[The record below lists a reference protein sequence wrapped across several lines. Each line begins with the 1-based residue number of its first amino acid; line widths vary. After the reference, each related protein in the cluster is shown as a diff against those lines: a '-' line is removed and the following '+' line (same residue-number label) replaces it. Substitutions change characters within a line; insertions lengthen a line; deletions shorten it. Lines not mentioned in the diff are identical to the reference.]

1 MSPRGLCGAIA
12 GALFALGTGLAFAAA
27 PSLVELIE
35 GDGRT
40 AGVDGA
46 DTAAREAASPAPAL
60 PGNPLWAIL
69 LSDLAATR
77 ERPIFSP
84 SRRPVPPAVVA
95 APYVPP
101 PPPPKP
107 VEPERPGLSLVGT
120 IAGEAQS
127 IGIFLD
133 QTTNKLIRLKSG
145 ERHRGWMLQSVLGRT
160 VALQKDQ
167 ETTTLELPA
176 PHKNAPG
183 PAHDHDANRG
193 HGAR

>member
-1 MSPRGLCGAIA
+1 MSPRGLRGAIV
-12 GALFALGTGLAFAAA
+12 GGLFALGTGLAFAAA
-27 PSLVELIE
+27 PSLVEPTE
-35 GDGRT
+35 GDDRA
-40 AGVDGA
+40 AGVDRV
-46 DTAAREAASPAPAL
+46 DTAAREANPAPQL

-84 SRRPVPPAVVA
+84 SRHPVPPAVVA

-120 IAGEAQS
+120 IVGEAES

-133 QTTNKLIRLKSG
+133 QTTNKLLRLKTG

-176 PHKNAPG
+176 PSKNAPTV
-183 PAHDHDANRG
+183 ATRQ
-193 HGAR
+193 